1 MKVLVL
7 KIAKV
12 MFVVLILS
20 LELTIKAFSQEK
32 KHEIVVGALSMDQF
46 VVRYKF
52 GNENRMF
59 RINST
64 SFRISNSS
72 NSDFETNDTELAFG
86 LGLGIEYPKKVN
98 DKLAL
103 LYGFSVSSSFANITD
118 ADNQQ
123 YSFGGGVILGSAY
136 YFNDVLKLGV
146 EIHPGIYY
154 NNSKTGGTTTEKI
167 GFGAENGWAEINLGF
182 MFNR

>member
-1 MKVLVL
+1 MKTGIIKISRIYFLVL
-7 KIAKV
+7 IISGISV
-12 MFVVLILS
+12 C
-20 LELTIKAFSQEK
+20 AFSQEK
-32 KHEIVVGALSMDQF
+32 KHEIAVGALSMDQY

-52 GNENRMF
+52 GNEKRMF
-59 RINST
+59 RINTT
-64 SFRISNSS
+64 SFTFSNSS

-86 LGLGIEYPKKVN
+86 LGLGIEYPKMVN

-123 YSFGGGVILGSAY
+123 FSFGGGIILGSAY

-146 EIHPGIYY
+146 EIHPGVYYY
-154 NNSKTGGTTTEKI
+154 NSKINGSTSETI
-167 GFGAENGWAEINLGF
+167 GFGIENGWAEINLGF
-182 MFNR
+182 MF